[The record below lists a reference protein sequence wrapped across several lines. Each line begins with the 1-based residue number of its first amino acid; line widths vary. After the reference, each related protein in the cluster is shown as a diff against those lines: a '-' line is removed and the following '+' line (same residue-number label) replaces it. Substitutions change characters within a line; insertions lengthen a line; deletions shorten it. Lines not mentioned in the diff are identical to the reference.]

1 MTRKSSRECDKN
13 EIKEVDEY
21 MDKPLIIGVAGGTAS
36 GKTSVSKI
44 LYNTF
49 SDRTITLLRQD
60 DYYNDQG
67 HMTMEERIKTNY
79 DHPLSMDN
87 QLLVKHLKQL
97 INGYSIEKPIYDY
110 TLHTR
115 GHLTERIEPT
125 KIIIVEGLF
134 VLEDIAIRELL
145 DIKIFVKADDDI
157 RFIRRLLRDMNERG
171 RSIDSVIKQ
180 YTESVKPM
188 HEQFIEPTKKYADI
202 IVPEGKSNTV
212 ALDLLMTK
220 IDSILNA
227 STQL

>member
-1 MTRKSSRECDKN
+1 MN
-13 EIKEVDEY
+13 
-21 MDKPLIIGVAGGTAS
+21 KPLIIGVAGGSAS

-44 LYNTF
+44 LYETF

-60 DYYNDQG
+60 DYYNDQS
-67 HMTMEERIKTNY
+67 HMTMEERVKTNY

-87 QLLVKHLKQL
+87 HLLVQHLKDL
-97 INGYSIEKPIYDY
+97 IAGKAIEKPIYDY
-110 TLHTR
+110 ANHTR
-115 GHLTERIEPT
+115 SELCEKIEPT

-145 DIKIFVKADDDI
+145 DIKIFVKTDDDI
-157 RFIRRLLRDMNERG
+157 RFIRRLLRDMAERG
-171 RSIDSVIKQ
+171 RSIDSVISQ

-202 IVPEGKSNTV
+202 IVPEGKNNTV

-220 IDSILNA
+220 INSILMEEI
-227 STQL
+227 S